1 MRWCLWCAEGLKFVT
16 GKGWAHQDGSI
27 YKTFVGADGV
37 ERDDHCVLPTND
49 QVAAERMAAERKKER
64 AR

>member
-16 GKGWAHQDGSI
+16 GKGWTHQDGSI
-27 YKTFVGADGV
+27 YKTFVGADGI